1 MWPTVG
7 LVCVIFF
14 VAIVLPSLFDGGD
27 PALPENR
34 ALLKQAQERREA
46 KRDSLRAWLH
56 GAPAKAP

>member
-7 LVCVIFF
+7 LVLAIFL

-34 ALLKQAQERREA
+34 ALLQQAQERREA
-46 KRDSLRAWLH
+46 KRASLRAWWH